1 MDAGPID
8 ALRDTLFGFVW
19 SLARYPVPTLAAI
32 LVAAPVLNFGRALG
46 LPLLFWHEDA
56 RACARAGAAVTGVF
70 TTLALVVHLLEFS
83 RAADDPALAPTFASA
98 AVPWALL
105 LGCASL
111 YRLRQRRASDTT
123 EGVTGVT
130 PRILRVSGDA
140 AEKVLRSSHVDVIPF
155 VRGAVVMALGV
166 ALAVAI
172 VDHLQATTPPPGWL
186 LRLLVLDK
194 DHPASAWSHVFAL
207 GLAVGL
213 GIAFLWARRTA
224 TPAVAICMLL
234 AGMVAFDGFCAF
246 HAGHPAMTL
255 AIGLALL
262 FAGGR
267 DPYKMRIRALRDR
280 YAKPAP
286 YPPPAHG
293 AARELVDL
301 RRTIEQ
307 SGNSRPLVLVC
318 ASGGGIRAAVWAA
331 WILERLDHLD
341 GFRPAARLVTGG
353 SGGMVGASFW
363 ITSLC
368 AGKSAFCSDGVTG
381 DGLTAVARRLAFGDV
396 PLAFLPLANEDN
408 RGQALEDAW
417 RVHGGPALDMTF
429 AELRGGEQ
437 DGRWPSLVFSPI
449 LVEDGRRLLISNVDL
464 SAAAQNLVHWI
475 EQPRAL
481 DLASTSAYHLADV
494 VPGGLDRLPVRT
506 AARLSASF
514 PYVSPAAVL
523 PTRPRRRVVDAG
535 YYDHY
540 GLSLACGWLRESLRE
555 PWFAPH
561 VSRVLLIQIRDNVS
575 VLSVN
580 PDREARDRARIAA
593 AGARASRVL
602 RGLEGLT
609 TPPEGLLAARESVT
623 LFRND
628 ADLEALTRL
637 CDERV
642 REGFLTTT
650 VFELKADVSLSWYLA
665 RQEIETI
672 RTQLESPGIANKL
685 RQVEHW
691 LAAPPP

>member
-341 GFRPAARLVTGG
+341 GFRPAARLVTGA

-363 ITSLC
+363 VASLC
-368 AGKSAFCSDGVTG
+368 AGKNAFRTDGVTG

-506 AARLSASF
+506 AARLSASS

-535 YYDHY
+535 YYDNY

-575 VLSVN
+575 ALSVN
-580 PDREARDRARIAA
+580 PDREAQDRARIGAA
-593 AGARASRVL
+593 DTRAWRVL
-602 RGLEGLT
+602 RGLEGFT
-609 TPPEGLLAARESVT
+609 TPPEGLLAARESVM

-642 REGFLTTT
+642 CEGFLTTT
-650 VFELKADVSLSWYLA
+650 VFELKADASLSWYLA

-672 RTQLESPGIANKL
+672 RTQLESRAIAYKL

-691 LAAPPP
+691 LAASPP

>member
-1 MDAGPID
+1 MAGSARGAWCRHRANSLPVSSERSRTARRSGIPQRVRAAGGQQAAD
-8 ALRDTLFGFVW
+8 RVESRTDRLAVCPRPTPYAARPDQRRRDRGCRTDRCAKRYPLRIRLEPGTLPGADTRGDPRGGACPQLRPGSWVAAAL
-19 SLARYPVPTLAAI
+19 LAR
-32 LVAAPVLNFGRALG
+32 
-46 LPLLFWHEDA
+46 
-56 RACARAGAAVTGVF
+56 
-70 TTLALVVHLLEFS
+70 
-83 RAADDPALAPTFASA
+83 
-98 AVPWALL
+98 
-105 LGCASL
+105 GCAG
-111 YRLRQRRASDTT
+111 LRESRGGGDRRIHDT
-123 EGVTGVT
+123 
-130 PRILRVSGDA
+130 RA
-140 AEKVLRSSHVDVIPF
+140 
-155 VRGAVVMALGV
+155 RGAPARV
-166 ALAVAI
+166 
-172 VDHLQATTPPPGWL
+172 QPGC
-186 LRLLVLDK
+186 RRSGARTDVR
-194 DHPASAWSHVFAL
+194 
-207 GLAVGL
+207 L
-213 GIAFLWARRTA
+213 GIAFLGARRTA

-341 GFRPAARLVTGG
+341 GFRPAAPLVTGA
-353 SGGMVGASFW
+353 SGGMVGAMVRVA
-363 ITSLC
+363 SLC
-368 AGKSAFCSDGVTG
+368 AGKNAFRTDGVTG

-506 AARLSASF
+506 AARLSSSF

-523 PTRPRRRVVDAG
+523 PTRPRR
-535 YYDHY
+535 
-540 GLSLACGWLRESLRE
+540 
-555 PWFAPH
+555 P
-561 VSRVLLIQIRDNVS
+561 
-575 VLSVN
+575 
-580 PDREARDRARIAA
+580 
-593 AGARASRVL
+593 
-602 RGLEGLT
+602 
-609 TPPEGLLAARESVT
+609 
-623 LFRND
+623 
-628 ADLEALTRL
+628 
-637 CDERV
+637 
-642 REGFLTTT
+642 
-650 VFELKADVSLSWYLA
+650 
-665 RQEIETI
+665 
-672 RTQLESPGIANKL
+672 
-685 RQVEHW
+685 
-691 LAAPPP
+691 

>member
-1 MDAGPID
+1 VDAGPID

-140 AEKVLRSSHVDVIPF
+140 AEKVLRSSHVDIIPF

-255 AIGLALL
+255 PIGLALL

-267 DPYKMRIRALRDR
+267 DPYTMLIRALRE
-280 YAKPAP
+280 
-286 YPPPAHG
+286 
-293 AARELVDL
+293 AAADPGRE
-301 RRTIEQ
+301 EK
-307 SGNSRPLVLVC
+307 
-318 ASGGGIRAAVWAA
+318 ARAAA
-331 WILERLDHLD
+331 EEQ
-341 GFRPAARLVTGG
+341 ARL
-353 SGGMVGASFW
+353 MAEHPE
-363 ITSLC
+363 L
-368 AGKSAFCSDGVTG
+368 
-381 DGLTAVARRLAFGDV
+381 
-396 PLAFLPLANEDN
+396 
-408 RGQALEDAW
+408 GQALLEWTTDYYRRW
-417 RVHGGPALDMTF
+417 LDMPIPAL
-429 AELRGGEQ
+429 GGQ
-437 DGRWPSLVFSPI
+437 TPRAAART
-449 LVEDGRRLLISNVDL
+449 EDGRARV
-464 SAAAQNLVHWI
+464 
-475 EQPRAL
+475 RAL
-481 DLASTSAYHLADV
+481 
-494 VPGGLDRLPVRT
+494 
-506 AARLSASF
+506 
-514 PYVSPAAVL
+514 
-523 PTRPRRRVVDAG
+523 VD
-535 YYDHY
+535 
-540 GLSLACGWLRESLRE
+540 
-555 PWFAPH
+555 
-561 VSRVLLIQIRDNVS
+561 
-575 VLSVN
+575 
-580 PDREARDRARIAA
+580 
-593 AGARASRVL
+593 
-602 RGLEGLT
+602 
-609 TPPEGLLAARESVT
+609 
-623 LFRND
+623 
-628 ADLEALTRL
+628 DLERMESRRPAHEPRM
-637 CDERV
+637 DVGWV
-642 REGFLTTT
+642 RG
-650 VFELKADVSLSWYLA
+650 ELG
-665 RQEIETI
+665 IE
-672 RTQLESPGIANKL
+672 
-685 RQVEHW
+685 
-691 LAAPPP
+691 

>member
-1 MDAGPID
+1 
-8 ALRDTLFGFVW
+8 
-19 SLARYPVPTLAAI
+19 
-32 LVAAPVLNFGRALG
+32 
-46 LPLLFWHEDA
+46 
-56 RACARAGAAVTGVF
+56 
-70 TTLALVVHLLEFS
+70 
-83 RAADDPALAPTFASA
+83 
-98 AVPWALL
+98 
-105 LGCASL
+105 
-111 YRLRQRRASDTT
+111 
-123 EGVTGVT
+123 
-130 PRILRVSGDA
+130 
-140 AEKVLRSSHVDVIPF
+140 
-155 VRGAVVMALGV
+155 
-166 ALAVAI
+166 
-172 VDHLQATTPPPGWL
+172 
-186 LRLLVLDK
+186 
-194 DHPASAWSHVFAL
+194 
-207 GLAVGL
+207 
-213 GIAFLWARRTA
+213 
-224 TPAVAICMLL
+224 MLL

-341 GFRPAARLVTGG
+341 GFRPAARLVTGA

-363 ITSLC
+363 VASLC
-368 AGKSAFCSDGVTG
+368 AGKNAFRTDGVTG

-535 YYDHY
+535 YYDNY

-575 VLSVN
+575 ALSVN
-580 PDREARDRARIAA
+580 PDREAQDRARIGAA
-593 AGARASRVL
+593 DTRARRVL
-602 RGLEGLT
+602 RGLEGFT
-609 TPPEGLLAARESVT
+609 TPPEGFLAARESVM

-642 REGFLTTT
+642 CEGFLTTT
-650 VFELKADVSLSWYLA
+650 VFELKADASLSWYLA

-672 RTQLESPGIANKL
+672 RTQLESRAIAYKL